1 MSFGVGVDGACVR
14 ATNAALEAMALRR
27 PFKQARAVA
36 SCLAEMMERTA
47 KVNKARADEL
57 EREQAELRA
66 KAGDAGGA
74 AALARCEV
82 CESMKKGR
90 CGTETA
96 PRSCLK
102 LPPDVAAEMDARG
115 GGVDEGG
122 VPVGMSRATWEQTV
136 EVCEAAI
143 EERRSLIPENA
154 LAALERA
161 NLYKRLASG
170 WQRAAKC
177 GKERAALSAA
187 LEVSV
192 GGDVDDDIISNSP
205 PAEKAEGDFAS
216 PNVQRGALPTW
227 WSAETDAALLRGSL
241 RHGFSPWSAELLDA
255 QFEKIRV
262 DPTLLFA
269 ELECAPPGPE
279 PEGKKRDLKQDERDS
294 SPEKRAGNAGGS
306 DDASG
311 LSLSKARMPGRETLK
326 RRLLKLLDCLVRPRP
341 APPPPKEKPAKA
353 PREAKPRAPTKR
365 EQKAAAR
372 EAAAVA
378 RKAAD
383 AGAPPPSRRRHGGP
397 GPKKRGRVGDEGE
410 PPRRHRGDA

>member
-1 MSFGVGVDGACVR
+1 
-14 ATNAALEAMALRR
+14 
-27 PFKQARAVA
+27 
-36 SCLAEMMERTA
+36 
-47 KVNKARADEL
+47 
-57 EREQAELRA
+57 
-66 KAGDAGGA
+66 
-74 AALARCEV
+74 
-82 CESMKKGR
+82 MKKGR

-143 EERRSLIPENA
+143 EERRAGIPENA

-192 GGDVDDDIISNSP
+192 GGDVDVNISNSP

-279 PEGKKRDLKQDERDS
+279 PEGKKRI
-294 SPEKRAGNAGGS
+294 
-306 DDASG
+306 
-311 LSLSKARMPGRETLK
+311 
-326 RRLLKLLDCLVRPRP
+326 
-341 APPPPKEKPAKA
+341 
-353 PREAKPRAPTKR
+353 
-365 EQKAAAR
+365 
-372 EAAAVA
+372 
-378 RKAAD
+378 
-383 AGAPPPSRRRHGGP
+383 
-397 GPKKRGRVGDEGE
+397 
-410 PPRRHRGDA
+410 